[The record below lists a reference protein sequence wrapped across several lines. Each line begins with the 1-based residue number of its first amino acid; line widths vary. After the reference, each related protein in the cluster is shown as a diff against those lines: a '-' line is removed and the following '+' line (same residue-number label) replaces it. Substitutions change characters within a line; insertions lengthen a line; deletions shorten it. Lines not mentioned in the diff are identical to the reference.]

1 MGAEN
6 HANPDLL
13 KEFLILREAFGFAPA
28 NPIPGSISV
37 RGPCCISGWLRLCR
51 QGAQVSQVRRV
62 SRDLAGKHPVSTR
75 EKHSRQ
81 REPHVQRP

>member
-1 MGAEN
+1 MGAED
-6 HANPDLL
+6 HANPHLL
-13 KEFLILREAFGFAPA
+13 EEFLILREAFGFAPA
-28 NPIPGSISV
+28 CPIPGSISV
-37 RGPCCISGWLRLCR
+37 QGPCCISGWLRLCR

-62 SRDLAGKHPVSTR
+62 SRDLAGTVSTR